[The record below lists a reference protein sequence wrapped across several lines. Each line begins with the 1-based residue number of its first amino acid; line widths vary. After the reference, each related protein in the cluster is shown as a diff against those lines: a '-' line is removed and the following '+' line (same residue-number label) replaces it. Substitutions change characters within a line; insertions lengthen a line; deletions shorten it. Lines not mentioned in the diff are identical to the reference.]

1 MSVARNWLPQLP
13 ATSRHEFERN
23 YCFFPFVDVT
33 YVEVDVNRSERLLP
47 VETHPKIQ
55 TVH

>member
-1 MSVARNWLPQLP
+1 MSVARNWLPQLL

-23 YCFFPFVDVT
+23 YCLFPFVDVT
-33 YVEVDVNRSERLLP
+33 YVDIDVNRSERLLP

>member
-13 ATSRHEFERN
+13 ATSRHEFEQNFRL
-23 YCFFPFVDVT
+23 FPLVDVT
-33 YVEVDVNRSERLLP
+33 YVDIDVNRSERLLP